1 MAKKN
6 SSYWKERMAALEDEQ
21 YSRSVAYYRDLEKQF
36 DEASKLLQMDIE
48 RWYNRLADNNGVS
61 YAKAKKM
68 LKASE
73 LDEFKWTVQQ
83 HIKAGKENAVDQ
95 RWLKELEN
103 ASARYHI
110 SRLEAMKLQIRQ
122 HAELLYS
129 TYEGGTIGFLH
140 NAYTEN
146 YYHTAF
152 EIARGTGVGSNLTRL
167 DPKIIDTV
175 IRKPWAQDG
184 SSFSERIWTNKEKLV
199 TKLHTELSQS
209 IIRGS
214 DPKKAIRNLAQV
226 MDVSRSQAGNLIMT
240 ESAAIASTAQKDCYK
255 ELGVDRYEN
264 LVTLDSH
271 TSEICRNM
279 DGKGRS
285 EKEPFY
291 YMSEYEVG
299 VTAPPFHPRCR
310 TTTVPYFDDEFSAVE
325 MRSARDPVTGKAM
338 EVPASMTYKQWHEE
352 FVDNDPQAVLLEKMH
367 KNKASDRTQY
377 EKYKETLGKEVP
389 ATFNEFQNIKYTDKL
404 EYGILKAQSRGM
416 TYYNQALENE
426 PEITAHVKQVA
437 EQLKMSA
444 AGLQYRVKSKDSYLT
459 KIRRKYDPLG
469 NEYEVKDIL
478 RYTYTGTPE
487 SLADKTI
494 AAIDKHKQLGYNTV
508 EIKNYWPDKLNP
520 YNGINTTLRAPSG
533 QAFELQYH
541 TSESFKVKNG
551 KMHELYEKQR
561 LIKDMSSKEYM
572 ELDDEMFEL
581 SDSMAVPND
590 IEKVKNYG

>member
-1 MAKKN
+1 MV
-6 SSYWKERMAALEDEQ
+6 ALEDDQ
-21 YSRSVAYYRDLEKQF
+21 YSRSTAYYRDLEKQF

-48 RWYNRLADNNGVS
+48 RWYNRLADNNAVS

-73 LDEFKWTVQQ
+73 LAEFKWTVQQ
-83 HIKAGKENAVDQ
+83 YIKAGKENAVDQ

-122 HAELLYS
+122 HAELLFT
-129 TYEGGTIGFLH
+129 TYESGTTGFLH

-152 EIARGTGVGSNLTRL
+152 EIAKGTGVGSNLTRL
-167 DPKIIDTV
+167 DPKKIDTV

-184 SSFSERIWTNKEKLV
+184 ANFSERIWSNKEKLV
-199 TKLHTELSQS
+199 NKLHTELSQS

-226 MDVSRSQAGNLIMT
+226 MDVSRSQAGRLIMT
-240 ESAAIASTAQKDCYK
+240 ESAAIASTAQKDCFK
-255 ELGVDRYEN
+255 ELGVEQYEI
-264 LVTLDSH
+264 LATLDTR
-271 TSEICRNM
+271 TSDICRDM
-279 DGKGRS
+279 D
-285 EKEPFY
+285 EKVFD
-291 YMSEYEVG
+291 MKDYEVG

-325 MRSARDPVTGKAM
+325 MRAARDPVTGKSM

-352 FVDNDPQAVLLEKMH
+352 FVENDPQAVLLEKMQ

-389 ATFNEFQNIKYTDKL
+389 ASFSEFQNIKYTDKL

-426 PEITAHVKQVA
+426 PDITAHVKQVA

-487 SLADKTI
+487 SLADKTM
-494 AAIDKHKQLGYNTV
+494 AAIDKHKQLGYNTI

-541 TSESFKVKNG
+541 TPESFEVKNG

-561 LIKDMSSKEYM
+561 LIKDTSSKEYM

>member
-83 HIKAGKENAVDQ
+83 YIKAGKENAVDQ

-152 EIARGTGVGSNLTRL
+152 EIAKGTGVGGNLTRL

-184 SSFSERIWTNKEKLV
+184 SGFSDRIWINKEKLV

-325 MRSARDPVTGKAM
+325 MRAARDPVTGKSM
-338 EVPASMTYKQWHEE
+338 EVPASMSYKQWHEE
-352 FVDNDPQAVLLEKMH
+352 FVENDPQAVLLEKMQ
-367 KNKASDRTQY
+367 KNKAADRTQY

-389 ATFNEFQNIKYTDKL
+389 ASFNEFQNIKYTDKL

-426 PEITAHVKQVA
+426 PVITDQVK
-437 EQLKMSA
+437 KMTESA
-444 AGLQYRVKSKDSYLT
+444 GMNSLGLEYRIKTKESFLE
-459 KIRRKYDPLG
+459 KIRKNYQPDG
-469 NEYEVKDIL
+469 NEYEIKDII
-478 RYTYTGTPE
+478 RYTLGAPPDN
-487 SLADKTI
+487 LADKTLL
-494 AAIDKHKQLGYNTV
+494 AIENFEKEGYNTV
-508 EIKNYWPDKLNP
+508 RIKNTWHPDSS
-520 YNGINTTLRAPSG
+520 YNGINTFIKSPSG
-533 QAFELQYH
+533 QTFELQYH
-541 TSESFKVKNG
+541 TQESFDLKNG
-551 KMHELYEKQR
+551 ELHMLYEKQR
-561 LIKDMSSKEYM
+561 KL
-572 ELDDEMFEL
+572 LDDESEEFLEIEDRMIEL
-581 SDSMAVPND
+581 SSKLTFPNN
-590 IEKVKNYG
+590 IERVKNK